1 VLELVELGV
10 DELDEGVDD
19 VQTEEVLLELEEVLV
34 LVLLQVQQVDEVVDE
49 EVSVAA
55 AKVARPARRIAV
67 NFILIVLGFY
77 GGCILKFCECV
88 IRS

>member
-55 AKVARPARRIAV
+55 AKVARPARRTSV

-77 GGCILKFCECV
+77 SGCI
-88 IRS
+88 

>member
-34 LVLLQVQQVDEVVDE
+34 LVLVLLQVQQVDEVVDE

-55 AKVARPARRIAV
+55 AKVARPAKRIAV
-67 NFILIVLGFY
+67 NFILMVLGFY
-77 GGCILKFCECV
+77 GGCI
-88 IRS
+88 